1 MIRFFTAHPTA
12 ANILMLLL
20 MVIGIVS
27 APSLVRQTF
36 PDFSQ
41 SSVQVTVAY
50 PGATAEEIE
59 DAICQRV
66 EDAVANVTF
75 IDEIRCLTRE
85 GSAAVTI
92 DMQEEG
98 DIATFLAEIKT
109 EVEAID
115 NFPDLAEDPAVRQL
129 NKTDSVIQIAITGPM
144 SAPHLKVY
152 AEEIKD
158 RLLRLSLVS
167 LVELDGFPDRQLRIE
182 PRQSA
187 LREYGLTISS
197 IADIVAKQSLDL
209 PSGAIEAR
217 DKEVLLRF
225 ADERK
230 GIQELENLVVIGG
243 ETGAEVTLGQIARVT
258 DRFEDDEDK
267 ILFNGERAAILQITK
282 TKSED
287 ALRIKAE
294 IEAFIN
300 EVQASAP
307 EGVHFT
313 LTRDVTSIVE
323 DRLSMLTKNAVQGLL
338 LVFLVMWAFF
348 NIRLSFWAVMGLP
361 ISFLGTVALMVAMG
375 FTLNMLSMVG
385 LLIAIGIIMDDSIV
399 IAENIAT
406 HRHRGKSAIE
416 AAVIGTKEVFP
427 GVLSSFATSVSV
439 FLPLAFISG
448 DIGKVLR
455 VVPIVL
461 IMTLAV
467 SLIEAFLILPHH
479 MLHSAGRRQDNR
491 FRRWFDSGF
500 ERIRERFLGRAIDR
514 LIEWR
519 YLTIGIVLMLFL
531 ASVAMPASGLLRF
544 KAFPDLDGDIV
555 QARLLLPQGTPL
567 TQTEI
572 QVDRILNALKET
584 EAVFADQMPEGER
597 LVVNTN
603 VAFNSNPDTNEVGPH
618 LATVTVD
625 LLTAERRGLSIDE
638 ITGLWREKIG
648 IVPDAIALSVAEPS
662 LGPAGAPIDIRLYG
676 SDLAELEKAS
686 LELMAK
692 LESYQG
698 VFDLKNDL
706 RPGKPELLITLKEGA
721 TELGLDADRIARQMR
736 AAFQGTTA
744 SEIQVGSESYEIDV
758 RLAQDDQ
765 NSLGDLDYF
774 VVTAPD
780 GTQVPF
786 TSIADVE
793 RGRGYSQ
800 ITRIDGLRAV
810 TVKGDLDPALTNM
823 NQIMADLRSGF
834 FTEMQQRYPS
844 VTLGLEGEAA
854 EQAETATSML
864 RGFGLGILG
873 VFLLLSFQFRSY
885 LEPIVVM
892 LAIPM
897 AFIGSIWGHVIM
909 GLDFSMPSMLGFASL
924 AGIVVNDSILLVTFI
939 KMRAKETTDL
949 SVAARQA
956 SRDRFRA
963 VLLTSLTTIAGMLPL
978 LFETSFQAQVLVP
991 LVTSLSFGLMASTLL
1006 VLLIVPVLY
1015 TILADFGLTNH
1026 AMDEDDQGEEM
1037 KVKIE

>member
-20 MVIGIVS
+20 MVVGIVS
-27 APSLVRQTF
+27 VPSMVRQTF

-41 SSVQVTVAY
+41 GAVQVTVTY
-50 PGATAEEIE
+50 MGATAEEIE
-59 DAICQRV
+59 DSVCERV
-66 EDAVANVTF
+66 EDAVANVSY
-75 IDEIRCLTRE
+75 IEEVRCLTRE

-92 DMQEEG
+92 NMQEEG
-98 DIATFLAEIKT
+98 NIDTFLAEIKT

-115 NFPDLAEDPAVRQL
+115 NFPDLAEDPVVRQL
-129 NKTDSVIQIAITGPM
+129 NKTDGVIHLAITGPM

-158 RLLRLSLVS
+158 QLLRLPLVS
-167 LVELDGFPDRQLRIE
+167 LVELDGFSDRQLRIE

-217 DKEVLLRF
+217 EREVLLRF

-230 GIQELENLVVIGG
+230 GIAELENLVVIGG
-243 ETGAEVTLGQIARVT
+243 ETGAEVTLGQIARIT

-267 ILFNGERAAILQITK
+267 ILFNGERAAVLQITK
-282 TKSED
+282 NKSED
-287 ALRIKAE
+287 ALRIKDE
-294 IEAFIN
+294 IEAFVN
-300 EVQASAP
+300 EVRMTAP
-307 EGVHFT
+307 EGVTFT
-313 LTRDVTSIVE
+313 LTRDVTSIVR
-323 DRLSMLTKNAVQGLL
+323 DRLSMLTKNAAQGLV

-406 HRHRGKSAIE
+406 HRHKGKSALQSAIDG
-416 AAVIGTKEVFP
+416 VREVLP
-427 GVLSSFATSVSV
+427 GVVSSFATSVSV

-479 MLHSAGRRQDNR
+479 MLHAAGRRQDNR
-491 FRRWFDSGF
+491 FRRWFDAGF
-500 ERIRERFLGRAIDR
+500 ETIREKLLGRVIDR
-514 LIEWR
+514 LVEWR
-519 YLTIGIVLMLFL
+519 YLTVGVVLMIFL
-531 ASVAMPASGLLRF
+531 ASIALPASGVLRF

-567 TQTEI
+567 AQTEV
-572 QVDRILNALKET
+572 QVTRILEALDRT
-584 EAVFADQMPEGER
+584 EAALADQMPAGGG

-603 VAFNSNPDTNEVGPH
+603 VAFNSNPDTNEAGPH

-625 LLTAERRGLSIDE
+625 LLTAELRGVSINE
-638 ITGLWREKIG
+638 ITGLWRQEIG
-648 IVPDAIALSVAEPS
+648 TIPDAIALSLTEPS

-676 SDLAELEKAS
+676 DDLVTLEKAS
-686 LELMAK
+686 LDLIGK
-692 LESYQG
+692 LNGYEG

-721 TELGLDADRIARQMR
+721 TELGLDADRIAKQMR

-744 SEIQVGSESYEIDV
+744 SEIQVGSESFEIDV
-758 RLAQDDQ
+758 RLPKDDQ
-765 NSLGDLDYF
+765 NSLGDLAYF
-774 VVTAPD
+774 VVTTSD

-786 TSIADVE
+786 TSVANVE
-793 RGRGYSQ
+793 RSRGYSQ
-800 ITRIDGLRAV
+800 ITRIDGRRAV
-810 TVKGDLDPALTNM
+810 TIKGDLDPAVANM
-823 NQIMADLRSGF
+823 NQIMADLQGGYF
-834 FTEMQQRYPS
+834 QELKMKYPG

-854 EQAETATSML
+854 EQAETATSMIK
-864 RGFGLGILG
+864 GFALGILG
-873 VFLLLSFQFRSY
+873 IYLLLSFQFRSY

-924 AGIVVNDSILLVTFI
+924 AGIVVNDSILLVAFI
-939 KMRAKETTDL
+939 KMRAKEKASL
-949 SVAARQA
+949 PHAARQA

-978 LFETSFQAQVLVP
+978 LFENSLQAQVLVP

-1006 VLLIVPVLY
+1006 VLLIVPVFY
-1015 TILADFGLTNH
+1015 TILSDFGLSTLSK
-1026 AMDEDDQGEEM
+1026 DEAEEGP
-1037 KVKIE
+1037 VLSA